1 MYLCTQKSVMV
12 LMTTSLINSKM
23 ENQKKTM
30 TKEEFAEFNTEM
42 ARLKEIKWKGYT
54 RTLKEIGISYL
65 GNVAQSAKL
74 RHSYYHQVSTY
85 GIYLAPSTL
94 SGFNVCPNSDYC
106 KENCLNESGH
116 NKVELLAKRAKA
128 QETGEDF
135 SDSDINLARILKTRL
150 FFANREVFMRL
161 AVHEINNAMK
171 RAKTIGH
178 FFSVRLN
185 CTSDISPTAF
195 TLDGKNILQ
204 IFPNVSFY
212 DYTKVPKR
220 LELLSKY
227 PNYDLTWSIDGSEEN
242 REIGLEFLERGGRV
256 AVVYGTEKMP
266 KSWYGYATED
276 GDRSDY
282 RPQDINQVCML
293 KFKVTASNYEN
304 GKFLL
309 PQTDFI
315 LTEGAKNVKW

>member
-1 MYLCTQKSVMV
+1 
-12 LMTTSLINSKM
+12 M

-30 TKEEFAEFNTEM
+30 SKEEFAEFNTEM
-42 ARLKEIKWKGYT
+42 ARLKEIKWMGYT
-54 RTLKEIGISYL
+54 HTLKEIGISYL

-116 NKVELLAKRAKA
+116 NKVELLGNKAKA
-128 QETGEDF
+128 RKTKKKF
-135 SDSDINLARILKTRL
+135 KDSSINKRRILITRL

-161 AVHEINNAMK
+161 CVHEINNAMK

-178 FFSVRLN
+178 FFSIRLN

-220 LELLSKY
+220 LELLAKY
-227 PNYDLTWSIDGSEEN
+227 PNYDLTWSIDGSIKN
-242 REIGLEFLERGGRV
+242 RKIGLEFLERGGRV
-256 AVVYGTEKMP
+256 AVVYGTDTMP
-266 KSWYGYATED
+266 KLWYGYKTED
-276 GDRSDY
+276 GDKSDY
-282 RPQDINQVCML
+282 RPQDINPVCML
-293 KFKVTASNYEN
+293 KFKRTANNYKN

-315 LTEGAKNVKW
+315 VTDGAKNVKW

>member
-1 MYLCTQKSVMV
+1 
-12 LMTTSLINSKM
+12 M

-178 FFSVRLN
+178 FFSIRLN

-195 TLDGKNILQ
+195 VLDGKNILQ

-242 REIGLEFLERGGRV
+242 REIGLEFLQRGGRV

>member
-1 MYLCTQKSVMV
+1 
-12 LMTTSLINSKM
+12 M

-195 TLDGKNILQ
+195 VLDGKNILQ

>member
-1 MYLCTQKSVMV
+1 MV

-195 TLDGKNILQ
+195 VLDGKNILQ

>member
-1 MYLCTQKSVMV
+1 
-12 LMTTSLINSKM
+12 M

-161 AVHEINNAMK
+161 VVHEINNAMK
-171 RAKTIGH
+171 RAKIIGH

-195 TLDGKNILQ
+195 VLDGKNILQ
-204 IFPNVSFY
+204 MFPNVSFY

-220 LELLSKY
+220 LELLDKY
-227 PNYDLTWSIDGSEEN
+227 PNYDLTWSIDGSWKN
-242 REIGLEFLERGGRV
+242 KVVGLKFLERGGRV
-256 AVVYGTEKMP
+256 AVVYDDDKDMP
-266 KSWYGYATED
+266 KAWYGYKTED

-282 RPQDINQVCML
+282 RPQDINHVCML
-293 KFKVTASNYEN
+293 KFKRTANNYKD
-304 GKFLL
+304 GVFQM

-315 LTEGAKNVKW
+315 VTKNTRYVAW

>member
-12 LMTTSLINSKM
+12 LITTSLINSKM

-42 ARLKEIKWKGYT
+42 ARLKEIKWMGYR

-227 PNYDLTWSIDGSEEN
+227 PNY
-242 REIGLEFLERGGRV
+242 
-256 AVVYGTEKMP
+256 
-266 KSWYGYATED
+266 
-276 GDRSDY
+276 
-282 RPQDINQVCML
+282 
-293 KFKVTASNYEN
+293 
-304 GKFLL
+304 
-309 PQTDFI
+309 QT
-315 LTEGAKNVKW
+315 NS

>member
-1 MYLCTQKSVMV
+1 MV
-12 LMTTSLINSKM
+12 LITTSLINSKM

-42 ARLKEIKWKGYT
+42 ARLKEIKWMGYT

-227 PNYDLTWSIDGSEEN
+227 SNYDLTWSIDGSEEN
-242 REIGLEFLERGGRV
+242 REIGLEFLQRGGRV

-293 KFKVTASNYEN
+293 KFKVTANSYKD

-315 LTEGAKNVKW
+315 LTEGAENVEW

>member
-1 MYLCTQKSVMV
+1 MYLCNQKSVMV
-12 LMTTSLINSKM
+12 LITTSLINSKM

-195 TLDGKNILQ
+195 VLDGKNILQ

-315 LTEGAKNVKW
+315 LTEGAENVEW

>member
-1 MYLCTQKSVMV
+1 MV

-85 GIYLAPSTL
+85 GIYLAPSIL

-195 TLDGKNILQ
+195 VLDGKNILQ

-227 PNYDLTWSIDGSEEN
+227 PNYDLTWSIDGSEKN

>member
-1 MYLCTQKSVMV
+1 
-12 LMTTSLINSKM
+12 M

-42 ARLKEIKWKGYT
+42 ARLKEIKWMGYR

-65 GNVAQSAKL
+65 GNVAKSAKL

-116 NKVELLAKRAKA
+116 NKVELLAKRANA

-195 TLDGKNILQ
+195 VLDGKNILQ

>member
-1 MYLCTQKSVMV
+1 MV

-65 GNVAQSAKL
+65 GKVAQSAKL

-85 GIYLAPSTL
+85 GIYLAPSTM

-106 KENCLNESGH
+106 RENCLNESGH
-116 NKVELLAKRAKA
+116 NRLEISHNKKVARQTKKKCKESSINRKRVM
-128 QETGEDF
+128 
-135 SDSDINLARILKTRL
+135 ITRL

-178 FFSVRLN
+178 FFSIRLN

-195 TLDGKNILQ
+195 VLDGKNILQ
-204 IFPNVSFY
+204 MFPNVSFY

-220 LELLSKY
+220 LELLDKY

-266 KSWYGYATED
+266 KSWYGYDTEN

-293 KFKVTASNYEN
+293 KFKVTVNNFKN

-315 LTEGAKNVKW
+315 LTEGAENVEW

>member
-1 MYLCTQKSVMV
+1 MV
-12 LMTTSLINSKM
+12 
-23 ENQKKTM
+23 KKTM

-178 FFSVRLN
+178 FFSIRLN

>member
-12 LMTTSLINSKM
+12 LITTSLINSKM

-195 TLDGKNILQ
+195 VLDGKNILQ

>member
-1 MYLCTQKSVMV
+1 
-12 LMTTSLINSKM
+12 M

-42 ARLKEIKWKGYT
+42 ARLKEIKWMGYR

-65 GNVAQSAKL
+65 GKVAQSAKL

-195 TLDGKNILQ
+195 VLDGKNILQ

>member
-178 FFSVRLN
+178 FFSIRLN

-195 TLDGKNILQ
+195 VLDGKNILQ

-242 REIGLEFLERGGRV
+242 REIGLEFLQRGGRV

>member
-1 MYLCTQKSVMV
+1 
-12 LMTTSLINSKM
+12 M

-178 FFSVRLN
+178 FFSIRLN